1 MKTQPNQFFG
11 SGSHKKLKI
20 DIENTIFF
28 FFFLLTKQVLNSM
41 LQLLDI
47 YIEEYHE
54 LGTIQHEQ

>member
-20 DIENTIFF
+20 DTENTI
-28 FFFLLTKQVLNSM
+28 FFFLLTKQVLNYI